1 MTVTMNVTHR
11 LQLLKD
17 VPLFSQFEESELRL
31 LLRSAILRSYP
42 QGALIIKENDVGDE
56 FFLVL
61 EGRVE
66 VRKGREPLAI
76 LGAGQFFGEMAF
88 FDRTVRSADVV
99 ALEET
104 QCIVLNEA
112 LLHSLILTHP
122 EMAIKMMAE
131 LARRLRNTDQESFAA
146 LEQRVADRTRELSA
160 LYEVTAVA
168 SEALDLD
175 ATLKRLLERS
185 LEAMNAQMGAIH
197 LLDEQQQTIRLAVHQ
212 GVPQQVI
219 DEVKCMQQGAGFGDW
234 IVQRREPLLVPD
246 ITKHPCMAQTA
257 VSRMCPQAF
266 LGVPMRAKGR
276 VLGVL
281 CAFREAQWPFNAED
295 VALLASIGDQ
305 VGVVVENARLRQ
317 QAEAAAV
324 LEERGRLARDLHDSV
339 TQSLYSVTLF
349 AEAIRRFMADGNGRQ
364 TQDYLDQLSETAQQA
379 LKEVRL
385 LVYELRPSLLQQEGL
400 VGALQQRLNTVEKR
414 ANVQAQLVE
423 EGQIRLNKH
432 VEVGLYHI
440 AQEALNNS
448 LKHAAASAVTVHIR
462 GMQDRVELEVCDDG
476 KGFDPAT
483 IGKGGGVGMASMRE
497 RIEKLGGSLQVIS
510 APGQG
515 TRICAQVGLH

>member
-1 MTVTMNVTHR
+1 MNVTRR
-11 LQLLKD
+11 LQLLQD
-17 VPLFSQFEESELRL
+17 VPLFSQFEEPELRL
-31 LLRSAILRSYP
+31 LLRSAILRSYA
-42 QGALIIKENDVGDE
+42 QDALIIKENDVGDE

-66 VRKGREPLAI
+66 VRKGREALAI

-197 LLDEQQQTIRLAVHQ
+197 LLDEQHQTIRLAVHQ

-219 DEVKCMQQGAGFGDW
+219 DEVECMQQGAGFGDW

-246 ITKHPCMAQTA
+246 ITKHPCMAHTA

-266 LGVPMRAKGR
+266 LGVPMRAKGK

-324 LEERGRLARDLHDSV
+324 MEERGRLARDLHDSV

-423 EGQIRLNKH
+423 EGQLRLKKH
-432 VEVGLYHI
+432 VEVSLYHI

-448 LKHAAASAVTVHIR
+448 LKHAAASAVTVRIR

-483 IGKGGGVGMASMRE
+483 IGKGGGVGMVSMRE
-497 RIEKLGGSLQVIS
+497 RIEKLGGSLQIIS

-515 TRICAQVGLH
+515 TRICVQVGLH